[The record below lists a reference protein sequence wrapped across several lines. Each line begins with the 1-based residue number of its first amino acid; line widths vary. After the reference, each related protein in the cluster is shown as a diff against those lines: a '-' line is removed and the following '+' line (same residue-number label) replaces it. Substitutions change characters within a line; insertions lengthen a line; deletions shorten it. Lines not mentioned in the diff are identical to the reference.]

1 MEGASGDFNALAGAL
16 NANQLWIQSR
26 ANPTNMKNNCVS
38 VSTARLE
45 AYYEVEDFW
54 NATLGHPL
62 QDIGLKDIQTV
73 SLLACTGRKYIWK
86 PYVSAGGRSAYQN
99 LIADPPAYP
108 AGTNFY
114 HASSVT
120 CGLLIYTR
128 PDGTRHCIN
137 ICWIRGYR
145 HRDGFDVPY
154 SVKLRDYQINDGGEA
169 NEADVQQAVHIY
181 FIYDVQPRQTPL
193 FSSTR
198 VLTDLEERERM
209 LLRRGVV
216 PLSGPFAQDLVNGR
230 VTLPTT
236 SK

>member
-1 MEGASGDFNALAGAL
+1 MEGASGDFDALAGAL

-45 AYYEVEDFW
+45 AYYEVKDFW
-54 NATLGHPL
+54 QATLGHPL
-62 QDIGLKDIQTV
+62 QDIGLYDIQVV
-73 SLLACTGRKYIWK
+73 SLLARTGRKYVWK
-86 PYVSAGGRSAYQN
+86 PYVSAGGRSAYQD

-108 AGTNFY
+108 AGTKFDY
-114 HASSVT
+114 ATSVT

-128 PDGTRHCIN
+128 ANGTRHCIN
-137 ICWIRGYR
+137 ICWIKGYR

-169 NEADVQQAVHIY
+169 NDADIQQAVHIY
-181 FIYDVQPRQTPL
+181 FIYDVQPRQMNL

-198 VLTDLEERERM
+198 GLTDLEERELM
-209 LLRRGVV
+209 LLERKVV
-216 PLSGPFAQDLVNGR
+216 PLSSTFSQDIVNGR
-230 VTLPTT
+230 LPLPAT